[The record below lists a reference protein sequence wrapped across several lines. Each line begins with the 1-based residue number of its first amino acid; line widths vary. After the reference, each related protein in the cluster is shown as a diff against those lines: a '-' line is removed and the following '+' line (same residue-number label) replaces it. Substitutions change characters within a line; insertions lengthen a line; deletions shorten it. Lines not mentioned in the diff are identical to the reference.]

1 MIFIHIHVYHV
12 MTHPNLT
19 IILSAII
26 YAEEREVPFIFFTKQ
41 MFEKVFLC
49 LKVITHS
56 EFKDYLSIKSLHSK
70 VFAVKLRLPDP

>member
-49 LKVITHS
+49 LKVIT
-56 EFKDYLSIKSLHSK
+56 EFKDYPSINNLHSK
-70 VFAVKLRLPDP
+70 VFVVKLRLPAP